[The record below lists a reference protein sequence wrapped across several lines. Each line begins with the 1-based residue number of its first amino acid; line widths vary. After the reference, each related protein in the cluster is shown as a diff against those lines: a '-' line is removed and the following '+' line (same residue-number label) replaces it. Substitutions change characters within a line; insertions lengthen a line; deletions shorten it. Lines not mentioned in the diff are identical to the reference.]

1 MSARAMPRHQNGTGT
16 RRQFAMPAHEICVQ
30 VSFDHIFDLEAVRL
44 GLLNVL
50 IDIALGIDDDPVAE
64 AGAAKSVSHEHTFD
78 EDTSDPEV
86 LELRYPALLERFEI
100 VRGSGGKGQWRA
112 GDGTLRVIRFL
123 EKMECA
129 ILSGFRKLK
138 PFGLHGGEDGQ
149 VGENW
154 VRRKDGRLERLKG
167 SDQTVLEP
175 GGAIIVKTPTGGGF
189 GDKRK

>member
-1 MSARAMPRHQNGTGT
+1 MTNS
-16 RRQFAMPAHEICVQ
+16 
-30 VSFDHIFDLEAVRL
+30 RL
-44 GLLNVL
+44 
-50 IDIALGIDDDPVAE
+50 
-64 AGAAKSVSHEHTFD
+64 T
-78 EDTSDPEV
+78 DPEV
-86 LELRYPALLERFEI
+86 LELRYPVLLERFEI
-100 VRGSGGKGQWRA
+100 VRGSGGKGKWRA
-112 GDGTLRVIRFL
+112 GDGTLRVLRFL

-175 GGAIIVKTPTGGGF
+175 AKPSSSRRRPAAGLATNANRPLKTERARDRNPAPSLVVASLL
-189 GDKRK
+189 